1 MLNLFRK
8 IPHPTYG
15 NYGGAYKRCRKGK
28 GKCPLPIDWMD
39 KAFREHDLA
48 LRKAKS
54 KKGECQADHRLGS
67 KLRRGNAKVLSP
79 YGKIYLFGAKLI
91 FKPKRRKKK
100 WNVVK

>member
-28 GKCPLPIDWMD
+28 GRCPLPIDWMD

-48 LRKAKS
+48 LRKAKTQ
-54 KKGECQADHRLGS
+54 KGRDQADHRLGV
-67 KLRRGNAKVLSP
+67 KLRRGNKKKLNW
-79 YGKIYLFGAKLI
+79 YGRLYLAGAKLI
-91 FKPKRRKKK
+91 FKPKRRRRKKK
-100 WNVVK
+100 